1 MSRNVGIASRLK
13 RNKITE
19 VVASGKRMDGRDLLD
34 YREIQI
40 KTGVLEK
47 VEGSAEAYLGK
58 TRVLVGVKF
67 GKGYPFDD
75 TPDKGVLMTNAEFTP
90 IAHATFEPGPPDER
104 STELARV
111 VDRGL
116 RSAEILDMKK
126 LCLVK
131 GKAVY
136 MVHVDIYVLS
146 YDGNLIDC
154 SAMAAIA
161 AMKTAKMPV
170 YTVKD
175 GNVKL
180 TKKTKAVKIRKEP
193 LAVSIVKIGDSLLVD
208 PSADEEEVMDARIT
222 VTLDEKGN
230 VCTIQKAGSVGFTR
244 DELKTA
250 VEIAAEKVEE
260 LRKNV

>member
-1 MSRNVGIASRLK
+1 MSSNVGIASRLK

-34 YREIQI
+34 YRNIQI

-47 VEGSAEAYLGK
+47 AEGSAEAYLGN
-58 TRVLVGVKF
+58 TRVLVGIKF
-67 GKGYPFDD
+67 GIGFPFED

-90 IAHATFEPGPPDER
+90 IAHPTFEPGPPDER
-104 STELARV
+104 SIELARV

-116 RSAEILDMKK
+116 RSAEILDLKK
-126 LCLVK
+126 LCLVN
-131 GKAVY
+131 GKKVLMVY
-136 MVHVDIYVLS
+136 VDIYVLS

-161 AMKTAKMPV
+161 ALKTAKMPV

-175 GNVKL
+175 ETVTL
-180 TKKTKAVKIRKEP
+180 TKKTKAVKLNKEP

-222 VTLDEKGN
+222 VSLDEKG
-230 VCTIQKAGSVGFTR
+230 T
-244 DELKTA
+244 
-250 VEIAAEKVEE
+250 AEKVEE
-260 LRKNV
+260 LRKNI

>member
-1 MSRNVGIASRLK
+1 MSSNVGIASRLK

-34 YREIQI
+34 YRNIQI

-47 VEGSAEAYLGK
+47 AEGSAEAYLGN
-58 TRVLVGVKF
+58 TRVLVGIKF
-67 GKGYPFDD
+67 GIGFPFED

-90 IAHATFEPGPPDER
+90 IAHPTFEPGPPDER
-104 STELARV
+104 SIELARV

-116 RSAEILDMKK
+116 RSAEILDLKK
-126 LCLVK
+126 LCLVN
-131 GKAVY
+131 GKKVLMVY
-136 MVHVDIYVLS
+136 VDIYVLS

-161 AMKTAKMPV
+161 ALKTAKMPV

-175 GNVKL
+175 ETVTL
-180 TKKTKAVKIRKEP
+180 TKKTKAVKLNKEP
-193 LAVSIVKIGDSLLVD
+193 LAVSIVKIGDSLLTD

-222 VTLDEKGN
+222 VSLDEKGN
-230 VCTIQKAGSVGFTR
+230 VCTIQKTGSVGFTR
-244 DELKTA
+244 EELRN
-250 VEIAAEKVEE
+250 VVQIAAEKVEE
-260 LRKNV
+260 LRKNI